1 MALKVSPRKMHK
13 DYLNKIEESLEKE
26 GIVAFDVTTNLNV
39 NRDYLVL
46 PHNIT
51 DIPSRELGEYLNAFT
66 QQKMYT
72 RTVLSR
78 FNLVKEEKRRLYF
91 EKSASLYKEL
101 SHSKQSETAKERIIQ
116 SDPEVKTC
124 YESYIDACQKVTF
137 LENTIENIIDAIF
150 LLSREVSRRNGDF
163 NDEQRLSN
171 I

>member
-51 DIPSRELGEYLNAFT
+51 DIPSRELGEYLNDFT

-78 FNLVKEEKRRLYF
+78 FNLVKEEKRRLKRALYL
-91 EKSASLYKEL
+91 SLFG
-101 SHSKQSETAKERIIQ
+101 
-116 SDPEVKTC
+116 KT
-124 YESYIDACQKVTF
+124 ITMNF
-137 LENTIENIIDAIF
+137 
-150 LLSREVSRRNGDF
+150 
-163 NDEQRLSN
+163 
-171 I
+171 

>member
-13 DYLNKIEESLEKE
+13 GYLNKIEESLEKE

-78 FNLVKEEKRRLYF
+78 FNLVKEEKRRL
-91 EKSASLYKEL
+91 
-101 SHSKQSETAKERIIQ
+101 
-116 SDPEVKTC
+116 
-124 YESYIDACQKVTF
+124 
-137 LENTIENIIDAIF
+137 
-150 LLSREVSRRNGDF
+150 
-163 NDEQRLSN
+163 
-171 I
+171 